1 MKGLLIL
8 LLAAAGC
15 SSPHPRSVL
24 LGTIPAEEVLP
35 YGEIAIEPWSYLG
48 YDGVRIRTPRWDIC
62 TTIQIPALH
71 KRLPVALEAALA
83 NMQETLNSSTLSL
96 PEPRE
101 TMTTC
106 LMSDRRQWTN
116 LARMLLPEHAESM
129 QGLSRGGFTSQGVAL
144 LYDIDQ
150 REHCRNTIALS
161 LHEGWHQYVQNSLNS
176 ELPPWLD
183 EGLATVMEG
192 YRLLPDGLEID
203 HDANRQRKRRA
214 WWLLRRDRMQPL
226 AEFVADDPHAAMAR
240 GRNQLLDYYAQAWA
254 YMRYMLADPER
265 TDVLRRLLKQ
275 AVEGK
280 RVTVLTPTPSEDAA
294 FQAWCVESLRPT
306 WWQ

>member
-1 MKGLLIL
+1 MKWPLIL
-8 LLAAAGC
+8 LLAATGC
-15 SSPHPRSVL
+15 SSPSPRSVL

-35 YGEIAIEPWSYLG
+35 YGAIAIEPWSCLG

-83 NMQETLNSSTLSL
+83 NMRETLNSSTLSL

-101 TMTTC
+101 PMTTC

-116 LARMLLPEHAESM
+116 LARLLLPEHAESM

-144 LYDIDQ
+144 LYDIDR
-150 REHCRNTIALS
+150 REHCRNTIALA
-161 LHEGWHQYVQNSLNS
+161 LHEGWHQYVQTSLRS
-176 ELPPWLD
+176 GLPAWLD

-226 AEFVADDPHAAMAR
+226 AEFIADDPHAAMAR

-254 YMRYMLADPER
+254 YMRYMLADSER
-265 TDVLRRLLKQ
+265 TDVLRRLLAQ
-275 AVEGK
+275 AVDGR
-280 RVTVLTPTPSEDAA
+280 RVTVATPTAGEDAA
-294 FQAWCVESLRPT
+294 FQEWCGESLRPT